1 MLCAV
6 LQQLW
11 LRGTEV
17 GSCPVGSVAGY
28 LAEES
33 VSHSLKR
40 HVTCRTRKS
49 CVGPGG
55 EGSKLDFDLSQAG
68 WKVEAKD
75 LRTRLQMALDV
86 LTRGRRAWNLFRTA
100 EHVRV
105 VALSLSHWGVIGAF
119 KSGEHNGQCFGSGR

>member
-1 MLCAV
+1 M
-6 LQQLW
+6 
-11 LRGTEV
+11 
-17 GSCPVGSVAGY
+17 GSCLVGSVAGY

-33 VSHSLKR
+33 VGHSCKR

-55 EGSKLDFDLSQAG
+55 EGSKLDFDLSQVG

-86 LTRGRRAWNLFRTA
+86 LAWNLFRTA